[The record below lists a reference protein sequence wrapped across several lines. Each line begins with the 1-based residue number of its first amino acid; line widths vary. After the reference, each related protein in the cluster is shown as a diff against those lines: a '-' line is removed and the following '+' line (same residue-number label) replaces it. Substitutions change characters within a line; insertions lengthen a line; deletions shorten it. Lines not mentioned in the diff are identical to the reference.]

1 MADAQTSSSFASA
14 LTAWKDIKLH
24 DLQRTMDAQG
34 LEIVEGQKDSLVG
47 RKKLAEQTREFKK
60 VPDEEKGPV
69 FKTLL
74 KAYQTEIDN
83 LTRRSK
89 VAENAF
95 LSVYKLLAEAPD
107 PFPLLDA
114 AVDQTARASEA
125 KVLEMELARSK
136 DEIASLKQQLVESQS
151 VEKEKKKLADKVER
165 LEAKMEDMIH
175 DRVSSKEAE
184 LHATYDE
191 RLRNYEEREKDLQR
205 QVTVA
210 RSQLRELRTTADT
223 NQARLF
229 DHSQRQDQETVARLA
244 EADLVAQDLERA
256 NARVAEVERRNE
268 KLRAE
273 IEAVRSGTE
282 TASRVGVLEAQVS
295 DLQTEATRLIR
306 SLDSQKEA
314 FESERSDLQKK
325 VGQLE
330 KDQAAKA
337 QEIETLGEKVKQF
350 ADYDEIKRELEIMK
364 YVEFAGMD
372 LDDVPG
378 ESGDSVADLVRLP
391 DPNADKA
398 NQHRGKPLENLLMA
412 KNRKLQDEV
421 TSLRVAHDELVS
433 AHEGIL
439 GEFEQLQARCEE
451 QKQLVD
457 RLENDLV
464 RINESRAGGGA
475 AGQGGPDAHAR
486 EDPSA
491 ETSILPIITSQR
503 DRFRQRNGEL
513 EEELRRQ
520 FNTITELRGEIKTLQ
535 TDNLKLY
542 EKVRYLQSYRDE
554 GMAARQQAGF
564 SNVVRGDE
572 ELGKYHNK
580 YEESM
585 NPFEAFKGRERGR
598 AIHDLNPLEKVLL
611 SLSTVVLSNRVT
623 RNLFVLYAFGLHFFV
638 LSTLYHYTQS
648 ADKALPVRWGRM
660 LGRLAAVNCA
670 IPTPSTAF
678 SPSHTQTMGGNVPRK
693 LNAVKQALENLRTG
707 PSARPLPKIVDMLS
721 VRANHVKHNAGA
733 RHWVKQALPSLRYAN
748 PDVRFAME
756 DIPKVTQKEEAE
768 MAPDA
773 PRPWKQEPGLTVT
786 FHENTGLKPVFYP
799 LPSQRADKLIARFW
813 TTFGSEE
820 ALRAFAQGK
829 ASVSDTQKIQG
840 ARVQPEDVKAEQQ
853 EPAADV
859 AAGAEAKEAA

>member
-1 MADAQTSSSFASA
+1 
-14 LTAWKDIKLH
+14 
-24 DLQRTMDAQG
+24 
-34 LEIVEGQKDSLVG
+34 
-47 RKKLAEQTREFKK
+47 
-60 VPDEEKGPV
+60 
-69 FKTLL
+69 
-74 KAYQTEIDN
+74 
-83 LTRRSK
+83 
-89 VAENAF
+89 
-95 LSVYKLLAEAPD
+95 
-107 PFPLLDA
+107 
-114 AVDQTARASEA
+114 
-125 KVLEMELARSK
+125 
-136 DEIASLKQQLVESQS
+136 
-151 VEKEKKKLADKVER
+151 
-165 LEAKMEDMIH
+165 MEDMIH

-433 AHEGIL
+433 AHEGML

-457 RLENDLV
+457 RLENDL
-464 RINESRAGGGA
+464 A
-475 AGQGGPDAHAR
+475 QDAPPVQPH
-486 EDPSA
+486 PFQSSA

-598 AIHDLNPLEKVLL
+598 AIHGLNPLEKVLL
-611 SLSTVVLSNRVT
+611 SLSTVVLSNRIT

-648 ADKALPVRWGRM
+648 ADKALPV
-660 LGRLAAVNCA
+660 
-670 IPTPSTAF
+670 
-678 SPSHTQTMGGNVPRK
+678 
-693 LNAVKQALENLRTG
+693 
-707 PSARPLPKIVDMLS
+707 
-721 VRANHVKHNAGA
+721 
-733 RHWVKQALPSLRYAN
+733 
-748 PDVRFAME
+748 
-756 DIPKVTQKEEAE
+756 
-768 MAPDA
+768 
-773 PRPWKQEPGLTVT
+773 
-786 FHENTGLKPVFYP
+786 
-799 LPSQRADKLIARFW
+799 
-813 TTFGSEE
+813 
-820 ALRAFAQGK
+820 
-829 ASVSDTQKIQG
+829 
-840 ARVQPEDVKAEQQ
+840 VQP
-853 EPAADV
+853 PI
-859 AAGAEAKEAA
+859 

>member
-433 AHEGIL
+433 AHEGML

-486 EDPSA
+486 EDPLAGLQLGKKASLLAQDAPPVQPHPFQSSA

-598 AIHDLNPLEKVLL
+598 AIHGLNPLEKVLL
-611 SLSTVVLSNRVT
+611 SLSTVVLSNRIT

-648 ADKALPVRWGRM
+648 ADKALPV
-660 LGRLAAVNCA
+660 
-670 IPTPSTAF
+670 
-678 SPSHTQTMGGNVPRK
+678 
-693 LNAVKQALENLRTG
+693 
-707 PSARPLPKIVDMLS
+707 
-721 VRANHVKHNAGA
+721 
-733 RHWVKQALPSLRYAN
+733 
-748 PDVRFAME
+748 
-756 DIPKVTQKEEAE
+756 
-768 MAPDA
+768 
-773 PRPWKQEPGLTVT
+773 
-786 FHENTGLKPVFYP
+786 
-799 LPSQRADKLIARFW
+799 
-813 TTFGSEE
+813 
-820 ALRAFAQGK
+820 
-829 ASVSDTQKIQG
+829 
-840 ARVQPEDVKAEQQ
+840 VQP
-853 EPAADV
+853 PI
-859 AAGAEAKEAA
+859 